1 MLSNIPSLIFLI
13 HLAFPSLVGSQNFS
27 FPSFDSSSCE
37 NGSNIICLGSV
48 KAENGSLNI
57 TPDGTKEAS
66 EVGRVLFRFP
76 VHVWPSS
83 FSTAFT
89 IRITSNSSVSGDG
102 MAFVIAQDSSP
113 SPPQSYGSY
122 IGIMDPSTE
131 GGALRQLAVE
141 FDTYKNPRD
150 IDRNHIAIDITS
162 VEYPVAVRSLTDT
175 DIDLKSGREIM
186 IRIEYDGWGHNLE
199 IYVAYA
205 GERMVKFLT
214 HKIIMQETVHRL
226 SYVGFTGSTGHVS
239 ELHQILDWNFT
250 LYELPEESLDH
261 GTSLNKCKKLVLIL
275 VPTSVVLVAV
285 CVVLFLVRRRRRK
298 AVHQRRDDMEMLTK
312 NAANAPKFYTY
323 KQLSKA
329 THNFSKENLLGTG
342 GFGSVYK
349 GVVLKNS
356 DLPNVIAV
364 KKINATSSQ
373 GEKEYLAEIC
383 TIGRLRHKNL
393 VQLHGWCHDRDQLL
407 LIYEYMPNG
416 SLDRYI
422 GKDILDW
429 STRYKI
435 LSGLASVLLYLHEE
449 CDTPIVHRDV
459 KPNNVML
466 DSNYTAH
473 LGDFGLARLLQNN
486 VFITTMVA
494 GTIGYLAP
502 EVSYT
507 GRATPES
514 DIYSFGMVVLEV
526 ICGRRS
532 KGIMEEHSIV
542 DSVWSLYEKGS
553 LLSCVDRT
561 LKGEYDNEQVKRSLV
576 VGLACLNPDQ
586 MHRPKM
592 RKVVQIFLNCDEPL
606 MKLPPSRP
614 TELCLSLPSSS
625 PENTT
630 TDFPDEITMQYDSS
644 SYTK

>member
-261 GTSLNKCKKLVLIL
+261 GNSLNKCKKLVLIL

-323 KQLSKA
+323 KLLSKA

-349 GVVLKNS
+349 GVVSKNS

-373 GEKEYLAEIC
+373 
-383 TIGRLRHKNL
+383 
-393 VQLHGWCHDRDQLL
+393 
-407 LIYEYMPNG
+407 
-416 SLDRYI
+416 
-422 GKDILDW
+422 
-429 STRYKI
+429 
-435 LSGLASVLLYLHEE
+435 
-449 CDTPIVHRDV
+449 
-459 KPNNVML
+459 